1 MFAYD
6 DYGYEANAWMRREKN
21 QWQKRERS
29 LGGLIKHH
37 FHLAGTRKHFIYVC
51 VLLWLDSRKNIHT
64 HIKKKSTRVIYTMD
78 KRRRCQN
85 VSRNVRLARVK

>member
-51 VLLWLDSRKNIHT
+51 VLLWLDSRKKYTHT
-64 HIKKKSTRVIYTMD
+64 SRKKAHASYIQWINDDVVKM
-78 KRRRCQN
+78 
-85 VSRNVRLARVK
+85 LAETFVWHV